1 MASSVSGDYVKLYIL
16 AEKKKV
22 PKN

>member
-1 MASSVSGDYVKLYIL
+1 MASSVSGDYVKFYVL
-16 AEKKKV
+16 AEKRKV